1 MHSRGGAAAQMVTD
15 AWICKV
21 SVPTREKL
29 GALQPTYPC
38 RGLSMPC
45 GFQLYSSTSIDFM
58 FQRKKKKK
66 KPPNN
71 LGTQMGTELA
81 LRSSHLL
88 SPQVPGHRDT
98 RVDCGPLGSAWP
110 EDTFHPPCVAP
121 RPPAFRPSP
130 SGRRLFVPAESS
142 PAGAADTVMRGHD
155 PILQ

>member
-1 MHSRGGAAAQMVTD
+1 MHSRGGAAARMVTD

-21 SVPTREKL
+21 SVPAREKR

-45 GFQLYSSTSIDFM
+45 GFQLYSSTPIDFM
-58 FQRKKKKK
+58 FQKKKK

-88 SPQVPGHRDT
+88 SPQAPGRRDT
-98 RVDCGPLGSAWP
+98 TAVP
-110 EDTFHPPCVAP
+110 EWTVV
-121 RPPAFRPSP
+121 RWGQRGLRTPST
-130 SGRRLFVPAESS
+130 RLV
-142 PAGAADTVMRGHD
+142 
-155 PILQ
+155 